1 MREMRVTGR
10 GRLSVKPDRIRLIL
24 NLSDTKK
31 DYEKVLKAS
40 AEMGAKLS
48 ELFAGCGF
56 QEEDLKTT
64 NFFVDAQY
72 EGYNDKDGNWKQKF
86 VGYRFEQSL
95 KIEFPIDNDR
105 LGKIL
110 YALSKSGVKTE
121 FRIQYTVADQ
131 EKCRKELL
139 DEAVKDAKE
148 KAAVLAKAGGVKLG
162 EIILIDYSFGK
173 IDIYSEPV
181 SLRSMKCYGAAE
193 CADNSFA
200 MNIVADDI
208 QLDDTET
215 ICYEM
220 VQ

>member
-10 GRLSVKPDRIRLIL
+10 GRLNVKPDRIRLVL

-40 AEMGAKLS
+40 AEMGAKLT
-48 ELFAGCGF
+48 ELFEGCGF
-56 QEEDLKTT
+56 KADDLKTT

-139 DEAVKDAKE
+139 DGAIRDAKE

-162 EIILIDYSFGK
+162 EITLIDYSFGK

-181 SLRSMKCYGAAE
+181 NLRSMKCYGAAAACE
-193 CADNSFA
+193 DSSFS

-208 QLDDTET
+208 QLDDTVT

-220 VQ
+220 V